1 MKLKHEKCITSC
13 NKLNKFHMQRHK
25 IKFHKYICNT
35 QTVLYL
41 IIKNILKDFLNGK
54 VTFHFWSRVVKF
66 YYIISRGHQ
75 YLGLNNNKIN
85 RN

>member
-41 IIKNILKDFLNGK
+41 IIKNILKDFFKWKSYISFLEQGGK
-54 VTFHFWSRVVKF
+54 EVLLYNIKRPSIFGSE
-66 YYIISRGHQ
+66 
-75 YLGLNNNKIN
+75 
-85 RN
+85 

>member
-25 IKFHKYICNT
+25 IKFHKYIRNT

-41 IIKNILKDFLNGK
+41 IIKNILKDF
-54 VTFHFWSRVVKF
+54 F
-66 YYIISRGHQ
+66 
-75 YLGLNNNKIN
+75 
-85 RN
+85 